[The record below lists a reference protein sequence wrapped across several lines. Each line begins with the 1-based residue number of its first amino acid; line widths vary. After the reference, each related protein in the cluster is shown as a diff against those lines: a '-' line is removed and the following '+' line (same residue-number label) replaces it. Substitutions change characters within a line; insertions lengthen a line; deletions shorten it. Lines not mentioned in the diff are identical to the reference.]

1 MSEKRT
7 VPLNLSLDEHLVE
20 KLGELH
26 SEFGITLSSLVM
38 SLLEQPVD
46 HLLEVVM
53 LAHENKIPPLRD
65 FTKGGKPLRA
75 TKHNQPV
82 IRDYLV
88 SLGQFNSRKADVF
101 NRAER
106 NYE

>member
-1 MSEKRT
+1 MSEYHT
-7 VPLNLSLDEHLVE
+7 VSVTLSLTDELVE

-26 SEFGITLSSLVM
+26 STFGISLSSLVM
-38 SLLEQPVD
+38 ALLD
-46 HLLEVVM
+46 YSSDDLMEVIIQ
-53 LAHENKIPPLRD
+53 ARENRIPPLRN

-88 SLGQFNSRKADVF
+88 SLGRFNSRKADVY
-101 NRAER
+101 NREDR